1 MVGTLGTIRGQMVLD
16 VKQALTAYTQ
26 ARKAHISTVTA
37 LHTGAGALTQVGA
50 GMVGIGTAMAAGI
63 GLAIEAAA
71 KFERKLSYFSAVTGA
86 TKAEYESVRQK
97 ALQLGK
103 DTIFSAGQVAD
114 AFVELGKSGITA
126 EQIVGGI
133 GDGVVALAAAA
144 DLPLGTAANIM
155 TAAIQ
160 TFGLSADHAVDVANK
175 LSGAANASIID
186 VQDLGVS
193 YKYAGGVAHALGI
206 SFDDVTT
213 ALGLLG
219 QYGIKGS
226 TAGTTLRQTMVSL
239 TGATTKGKD
248 ELEKLGI
255 ITKNGANL
263 FFDAAGKAKPLSQ
276 IFQILKDHMKN
287 LNSEQQ
293 VNAIKTI
300 FQSRAIGTVVAL
312 THEGA
317 AGFARMHAEI
327 GKTTALD
334 VSRKR
339 LNNLSGDVEILR
351 GSLETLAISAGGSV
365 QDFARGFIQGITKV
379 INAFIS
385 LPQSTQ
391 RTILIVVAVV
401 AALLILVGFFGLLA
415 GAILNFIALGIVLA
429 PVFAA
434 IGAAIGAATTAVVGF
449 TIALLANPIT
459 WIVIAIIAVIAALI
473 WFFTQ
478 TEIGKTAW
486 ANFMKF
492 LSEAWTNI
500 VSVATTVWT
509 ALATFFTDLW
519 NTIVAGVQLV
529 WGFIAAYIQLQV
541 NTIVAIFNFFAGIPA
556 FVAGVWNAIIAGIAS
571 FIAGVVG
578 FFQDL
583 PMNIGKFFQMLPY
596 LIGFAI
602 GLVFGII
609 YGTFV
614 RIRFFLFTTVPEI
627 ITNVIHFFQQLP
639 DRILEFFRTLSRN
652 VGIFFLNLVLNLLQW
667 SIQAVNGII
676 GFFVALPGRIV
687 GFFRSLYHGVMGWL
701 HDFSHNALT
710 IIFNIVDGIVGFFRK
725 LPGRV
730 ITFVHQ
736 MVNNIR
742 TVFNGAIKIA
752 GDIGDKI
759 YRAIRDAINGLPKL
773 VTGIWNN
780 VVQALKDAVTAG
792 FKAAASFGAG
802 IWDGFKKGMG
812 INSPSYIEKALYQ
825 MNRVAGEETTH
836 LSRHLTVL
844 QGVGNNISKVG
855 DNMGF
860 STKNTDASLSALYT
874 QVAAARDLQAEFMA
888 GNGASS
894 TIGISTTQQISS
906 AVSATVKDL
915 QPSENHYDVTV
926 NNPEPEPA
934 SDSIPKSIRKV
945 AYMVGS

>member
-1 MVGTLGTIRGQMVLD
+1 MPGTLGTIRGQMVLD
-16 VKQALTAYTQ
+16 VKQALSAYTQ

-50 GMVGIGTAMAAGI
+50 GMVGIGTAMAGGI
-63 GLAIEAAA
+63 LLAVDAAA
-71 KFERKLSYFSAVTGA
+71 KFERKLSYFSAVTGS

-276 IFQILKDHMKN
+276 IFQILKDHMKG
-287 LNSEQQ
+287 LSSEQQ

-300 FQSRAIGTVVAL
+300 FQSRAIGTVTAL

-334 VSRKR
+334 VSTKR

-365 QDFARGFIQGITKV
+365 QDFARGFIQSITKV

-415 GAILNFIALGIVLA
+415 GAVLNFIALGIVLA

-459 WIVIAIIAVIAALI
+459 WIVIAIIALVAALI

-478 TEIGKTAW
+478 TEIGKQAW
-486 ANFMKF
+486 ASFC
-492 LSEAWTNI
+492 AWLAQVWQAT
-500 VSVATTVWT
+500 VSIATTVWG
-509 ALATFFTDLW
+509 ALTSFFSGLW
-519 NTIVAGVQLV
+519 NGIVAIVTAV
-529 WGFIAAYIQLQV
+529 WNYIATYIDLQV
-541 NTIVAIFNFFAGIPA
+541 KTIVAIFNWFAGIPA
-556 FVAGVWNAIIAGIAS
+556 FLAGVWNAIIGGILGFITGAIVFFAS
-571 FIAGVVG
+571 LPLRIAA
-578 FFQDL
+578 FFQ
-583 PMNIGKFFQMLPY
+583 QLPY

-602 GLVFGII
+602 GLLLGII
-609 YGTFV
+609 VNGLIAVGTF
-614 RIRFFLFTTVPEI
+614 LTTTVPTFI
-627 ITNVIHFFQQLP
+627 GNVVKYFQQLP
-639 DRILEFFRTLSRN
+639 GRVLTFLRQLSFQAGVLFLGMVMNILAFASR
-652 VGIFFLNLVLNLLQW
+652 VVTGV
-667 SIQAVNGII
+667 I
-676 GFFVALPGRIV
+676 GFFRQLPGRVVAFIV
-687 GFFRSLYHGVMGWL
+687 SMVTQGVAFVRNMDTNILRIASAIVSGVIGFFRSL
-701 HDFSHNALT
+701 
-710 IIFNIVDGIVGFFRK
+710 
-725 LPGRV
+725 PGRV
-730 ITFVHQ
+730 VAFFVTL
-736 MVNNIR
+736 VNNVR
-742 TVFNGAIKIA
+742 STFNRAVGFAKSIASNIFNSIKSAIDGLPGLVSGIFGRVIAAVRGAI
-752 GDIGDKI
+752 
-759 YRAIRDAINGLPKL
+759 
-773 VTGIWNN
+773 TGAFNA
-780 VVQALKDAVTAG
+780 VKD
-792 FKAAASFGAG
+792 FGAG
-802 IWDGFKKGMG
+802 LWNGFKKGMG
-812 INSPSYIEKALYQ
+812 INSPSYIEKAMFQ
-825 MNRVAGEETTH
+825 MNRVTKEETGT
-836 LSRHLTVL
+836 LSRHLTIL
-844 QGVGNNISKVG
+844 QGVGNNISKIG
-855 DNMGF
+855 DNLGF
-860 STKNTDASLSALYT
+860 STKNTDTSLASLYS
-874 QVAAARDLQAEFMA
+874 QVQAAKDLQNEFMA

-894 TIGISTTQQISS
+894 NIGISTTQQIST

-934 SDSIPKSIRKV
+934 SDSIPRSIRKL
-945 AYMVGS
+945 AYMVG